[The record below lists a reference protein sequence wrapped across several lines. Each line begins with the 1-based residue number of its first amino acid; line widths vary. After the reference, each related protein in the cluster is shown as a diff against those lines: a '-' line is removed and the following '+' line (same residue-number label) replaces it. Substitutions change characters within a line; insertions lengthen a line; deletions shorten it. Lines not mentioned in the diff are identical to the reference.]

1 METII
6 SKIQALAEAK
16 NSGDRRISA
25 FLIERNFDISDLSA
39 TRMGQE
45 LGISDSSVIR
55 YAKTLGCS
63 GFPEFKLWLAAAN
76 RPSKESTRQ
85 EIYEGIEASDTTSQ
99 IVDKA
104 RRLFASKIDQ
114 SLDLLDPQIIDTCAR
129 LLIDGRKIVLVGIG
143 TSALIALDINH
154 KLIRSGLNVQFNYDY
169 HTQIVQ
175 ASLLQPGDVLLAVS
189 ARGETAEIV
198 EALSLARERGAKTI
212 AITRYGKNKVS
223 QLADYVIPYSY
234 TEAHEKLGMVTPQ
247 ILQMIAFDILFFRI
261 NSMVSP
267 ESMSTALRTID
278 KRQHKGD
285 TSR

>member
-1 METII
+1 MESII

-16 NSGDRRISA
+16 NGGDRRISTY
-25 FLIERNFDISDLSA
+25 LIERNFDISDLSA

-55 YAKTLGCS
+55 YAKALGCS
-63 GFPEFKLWLAAAN
+63 GFPELKLWLAAASHPQKL
-76 RPSKESTRQ
+76 RARE
-85 EIYEGIEASDTTSQ
+85 EIYEGIEASDSTHQ
-99 IVDKA
+99 MVEKA
-104 RRLFASKIDQ
+104 RVLFASKIDQ
-114 SLDLLDPQIIDTCAR
+114 SLDLLDPQTIDTCAR
-129 LLIDGRKIVLVGIG
+129 LLIDSRKIVLVGIG

-154 KLIRSGLNVQFNYDY
+154 KLIRCGLNVQFNYDY

-189 ARGETAEIV
+189 ARGETAEVV
-198 EALSLARERGAKTI
+198 EALELARERGAYTI

-223 QLADYVIPYSY
+223 QIAEHVIPYSY

-261 NSMVSP
+261 NSLVSP
-267 ESMSTALRTID
+267 DSMSTALRTIN
-278 KRQHKGD
+278 KRQQKGS
-285 TSR
+285 TP